1 MITLGSSTNNQLNVE
16 PSNLHMLMNYS
27 GQLEKDDFPS
37 GSSPKH
43 QRYRART
50 GLMKT
55 NEQIM
60 CEEYELGP
68 SD

>member
-27 GQLEKDDFPS
+27 GQLEKEDFLS

-43 QRYRART
+43 
-50 GLMKT
+50 
-55 NEQIM
+55 
-60 CEEYELGP
+60 
-68 SD
+68 